1 MYESLTRENPQLII
15 TDEAFALNCSLFT
28 GKMWKNLMMR
38 SKNPNIFTLALTNI
52 QDVEAVYTKLS
63 YLKKKTDT
71 TCWKNLIENYIVQPE
86 DSKYQSENAF
96 IGKVKSLILTTEKNK
111 NPDIYADLIDY
122 IESIKGTAAI
132 LVMLPGYKSVGPMKE
147 VLHSKTRKFAYD
159 LFDPPVDK
167 QEMAQ
172 YKYDFGNSVISKLER
187 LKKDELYVIFY
198 VAGQI
203 KIGSHLK
210 IDKLIILPGVL
221 KKVGKEE
228 KLKEVSRAVNDADL
242 LTCVNRISD
251 GFLVSVINEH
261 QSDALG
267 RGVLAKYFEGA
278 EVRKL

>member
-1 MYESLTRENPQLII
+1 
-15 TDEAFALNCSLFT
+15 
-28 GKMWKNLMMR
+28 
-38 SKNPNIFTLALTNI
+38 
-52 QDVEAVYTKLS
+52 
-63 YLKKKTDT
+63 
-71 TCWKNLIENYIVQPE
+71 
-86 DSKYQSENAF
+86 
-96 IGKVKSLILTTEKNK
+96 
-111 NPDIYADLIDY
+111 
-122 IESIKGTAAI
+122 
-132 LVMLPGYKSVGPMKE
+132 MLPGYKSVGPMNE
-147 VLHSKTRKFAYD
+147 VLDSKSRKFAYD

-172 YKYDFGNSVISKLER
+172 YKYDFPNSVASKLER

-251 GFLVSVINEH
+251 GFLVSVINKH
-261 QSDALG
+261 QSDALKQ
-267 RGVLAKYFEGA
+267 GVLWKYFEKA
-278 EVRKL
+278 EVRPLVKDE